1 MRRCP
6 QCGTEYPDDT
16 FFCGHDGSV
25 NIAVLPPGSPPDTRL
40 GLRFGDYIVCAPVA
54 DGAMGRVYEG
64 RHVDTKKKVAVKILH
79 TEIAKDR
86 IAVERFKREY
96 ETAKELDSKYVVR
109 VIDFGETPD
118 SSYFL
123 TMEFLEGHELGN
135 LLRAQ
140 GAMPTA
146 RVIRVL
152 CQVALGLDD
161 AHSFGVIHRD
171 LKPDNLFLVS
181 TPAGDEVRLLD
192 FGSVKLQMETGP
204 KLTAFGT
211 TLGSPYYMS
220 PEQAM
225 GKADVDNRSDVLALA
240 AITYEMIC
248 GKIAFEGKSVAEILM
263 KIVNQMPTPLAQ
275 VKPGTPHAVDDAL
288 EKGLAKDKQQR
299 TPNTVEL
306 AANVLRGFGLSAT
319 NDRGSIEGW
328 AQRTV
333 AEIESA
339 LSSSAAPPAATA
351 PAQGFGPPAAGFG
364 GAPAQGFGAPAP
376 AAGFAPAPLPIPS
389 QPPSGFAEPPAI
401 VPANNTIWIV
411 LAAGAVLMFLLTGA
425 ALGAYFLFG

>member
-16 FFCGHDGSV
+16 FFCGHDGSI

-40 GLRFGDYIVCAPVA
+40 GLRFGEYVVCAPVA

-64 RHVDTKKKVAVKILH
+64 RHVDTKKKVAIKILH
-79 TEIAKDR
+79 PDVAKDH

-118 SSYFL
+118 RSYFL

-135 LLRAQ
+135 LLRAE
-140 GAMPTA
+140 GALPTA
-146 RVIRVL
+146 RLLRVL
-152 CQVALGLDD
+152 SQVAIGLDD

-225 GKADVDNRSDVLALA
+225 GKQDVDNRSDVLALA

-248 GKIAFEGKSVAEILM
+248 GQIAFEGKSVAEILM

-288 EKGLAKDKQQR
+288 EKALAKDKQQR
-299 TPNTVEL
+299 TPSTIEL
-306 AANVLRGFGLSAT
+306 AANVLRAFGLSAT
-319 NDRGSIEGW
+319 SDRAAIEGW
-328 AQRTV
+328 AQRPV
-333 AEIESA
+333 AEFEAA
-339 LSSSAAPPAATA
+339 LAS
-351 PAQGFGPPAAGFG
+351 
-364 GAPAQGFGAPAP
+364 GAPAP
-376 AAGFAPAPLPIPS
+376 AAPVGAAPAPFGAPAPGPAPVGMAAAAPGGFGAPAPLPIPS
-389 QPPSGFAEPPAI
+389 QPPPGAFAAPPPT

-411 LAAGAVLMFLLTGA
+411 VAVGAVLMFLVTSA

>member
-25 NIAVLPPGSPPDTRL
+25 NIAVLPPGTPPDSRL
-40 GLRFGDYIVCAPVA
+40 GLRFGDYVVCAPVA

-64 RHVDTKKKVAVKILH
+64 RHVDTKKKVAIKILH
-79 TEIAKDR
+79 PDIAKDH

-118 SSYFL
+118 KSYFL

-135 LLRAQ
+135 LLRAE
-140 GAMPTA
+140 GALPTA
-146 RVIRVL
+146 RLLRVL
-152 CQVALGLDD
+152 SQVALGLDD

-248 GKIAFEGKSVAEILM
+248 GQIAFEGKSVAEILM

-288 EKGLAKDKQQR
+288 EKGLAKDKLQR
-299 TPNTVEL
+299 TPSTVEL
-306 AANVLRGFGLSAT
+306 AANVLRGFGLSVG
-319 NDRGSIEGW
+319 NDRASIEGW

-333 AEIESA
+333 QEIEGA
-339 LSSSAAPPAATA
+339 LAGASQAAPAAAPMGAPAA
-351 PAQGFGPPAAGFG
+351 PFGAAAAGFG
-364 GAPAQGFGAPAP
+364 GPAP
-376 AAGFAPAPLPIPS
+376 VAGLAPAPLPIPS
-389 QPPSGFAEPPAI
+389 QPPAGFAEPPLA
-401 VPANNTIWIV
+401 VPTSSNNTLWIV
-411 LAAGAVLMFLLTGA
+411 LAVGAVVMFLMTAA